1 MRNNAQRD
9 LEAMLPDLDAL
20 LEKQLFTKE
29 ELRQVLHK
37 RARFEYAIR
46 SSTRTQRDFYRY

>member
-20 LEKQLFTKE
+20 LEKRLFTKE
-29 ELRQVLHK
+29 ELKQVLNK
-37 RARFEYAIR
+37 RAKFEYAIR
-46 SSTRTQRDFYRY
+46 SSTRTQRDFYR